1 MVPGLVG
8 EGTAGVFMF
17 GGGSW
22 GGVGPVPWDNPP
34 LHNRPGPRR
43 NRCRTRAPP
52 PHLLEWGGGGEEGK
66 PRPPPPPPAPFPVRP
81 LPKFPYRLRRPPRS
95 WRRFSTGQLPCVKWE
110 GF

>member
-66 PRPPPPPPAPFPVRP
+66 PRPPPPPQLRSRCAPSPNSRTASVDPPAHGDGSAPDSSRV
-81 LPKFPYRLRRPPRS
+81 
-95 WRRFSTGQLPCVKWE
+95 
-110 GF
+110 